1 MKRNPMLNQRQLE
14 QLAAEKSL
22 IQLRVN
28 EGVNLFVEEN
38 PKDQPSK
45 WEKEFELDQNRLQV
59 KFNQVCE
66 STVSEIAY
74 KEFIIVDRRI
84 TVIEL
89 KLLIAQRLDKQVN
102 MLVFKRGGTHG
113 AELVED
119 DQTLKQA
126 QFYNM
131 ICLYIQVGIP
141 TIVG

>member
-1 MKRNPMLNQRQLE
+1 
-14 QLAAEKSL
+14 
-22 IQLRVN
+22 
-28 EGVNLFVEEN
+28 LFVEEN